1 MLVLLAALF
10 LTPLLQRGL
19 PFAPS
24 TLRRTSG
31 RATMTIAGVAG
42 TPYVAVGEHAR
53 ARRTGFSHRVG
64 APTVRGCGLFV
75 FSNGIPIDIKS
86 VRALVV
92 RPCLSPERETGT
104 ALNVTSAQCIRP
116 RARLIGFSHRVGAFY
131 SSWLR
136 PFALPRPDPAN

>member
-64 APTVRGCGLFV
+64 APTVRGCGLYTGLGRAFV
-75 FSNGIPIDIKS
+75 STFGGAWKAFTPRFAPNLGSWH
-86 VRALVV
+86 R
-92 RPCLSPERETGT
+92 C
-104 ALNVTSAQCIRP
+104 SARK
-116 RARLIGFSHRVGAFY
+116 
-131 SSWLR
+131 
-136 PFALPRPDPAN
+136 